1 MRHIVQPVSSGFDIT
16 KPAVNRSAYNA
27 EQSGQTRVFCKRAGC
42 FKSGKIMNF
51 KAFLARLTSP
61 MIMFMALPMGIAVI
75 IALLPT
81 VLFPLEAF
89 YTKQFGFIPLMGSLS
104 SETIRTLTSIV
115 AGGAITALSLIYS
128 LVLIVFTL
136 ATGNIGPR
144 LLRRFYSERIN
155 QVTGGL
161 FGGAFLYAIEL
172 LYVAGDTFVPRS
184 GLVVLGLLAFAMVF
198 QLIYFVRHLSKS
210 ITIDHEIAEI
220 AKEAIALVHE
230 REELDDGEE
239 KTEDPQCEIKA
250 GRSGY
255 LSWINTSEIITFAQ
269 KHEALIWL
277 QKEIGDFAMEGEVL
291 FCSSQELSDEDVET
305 LHGLILINQ
314 SRDERRSLN
323 FQIDLLVELALR
335 ALSPGVND
343 TFTALSVSESLAVV
357 FSTSSFSDGYESFR
371 DSDDELRLLARRSG
385 IATLTR
391 RAFDPLRQASTK
403 NMLMAQGLAQALSLI
418 FLASRDA
425 QAEEARR
432 QARLLVKGVEQQDH
446 LPEDVETLRSILPGA
461 ILQDD
466 DET

>member
-1 MRHIVQPVSSGFDIT
+1 
-16 KPAVNRSAYNA
+16 
-27 EQSGQTRVFCKRAGC
+27 
-42 FKSGKIMNF
+42 MNF

-172 LYVAGDTFVPRS
+172 LYAAGDTFVPRS

-198 QLIYFVRHLSKS
+198 QLIYFVRHISKS

-230 REELDDGEE
+230 REELDGGDE
-239 KTEDPQCEIKA
+239 KTEDAQCEIKA

-255 LSWINTSEIITFAQ
+255 LSWINTSEIINFAQ

-277 QKEIGDFAMEGEVL
+277 QKEIGDFVMEGEVL

-432 QARLLVKGVEQQDH
+432 QARLLVKGVEKQDH
-446 LPEDVETLRSILPGA
+446 LPEDIETLRSILPGA